1 MDFAMIR
8 RRVSAALGGDSSGHD
23 VPHCERV
30 AALAVRLGAPEGANL
45 AVVEAAAL
53 LHDVGDHKLA
63 KAGDAPAAEQ
73 ISAILAQ
80 AGATPVEIEQ
90 IVEICSSVSWSKGA
104 VPVSI
109 EGRVV
114 QDADRLDAIGATGI
128 ARCFAF
134 GGAFGR
140 SLASSQSHFGE
151 KLLLVR
157 ERMNTAAGRQ
167 EAEVRH
173 ERMVTFLA
181 GLAAEWG
188 E

>member
-1 MDFAMIR
+1 M
-8 RRVSAALGGDSSGHD
+8 
-23 VPHCERV
+23 
-30 AALAVRLGAPEGANL
+30 
-45 AVVEAAAL
+45 
-53 LHDVGDHKLA
+53 
-63 KAGDAPAAEQ
+63 
-73 ISAILAQ
+73 
-80 AGATPVEIEQ
+80 
-90 IVEICSSVSWSKGA
+90 SWSKGA
-104 VPVSI
+104 VPASI